1 MPTITRTWLAFAAI
15 GVGLIHIALVIG
27 SPLALGIILAVLGL
41 TEFGWGVLTLA
52 RETVVLPRVALAV
65 AVAPIVLW
73 GLLLVTST
81 VAKSPEL
88 AASMVLL
95 PLAVATLFELFI
107 AGTLAVH
114 LRRRAAPH
122 GPSPRVPSV
131 ARYLL
136 AVLVGGLAVASLTT
150 PALAAT
156 AAGLYSA
163 PHGVQSETHV
173 EEDEPFVL
181 NLPEHDVGH

>member
-15 GVGLIHIALVIG
+15 GVGLIHSALVIG

-41 TEFGWGVLTLA
+41 TEVGWGVLTFA

-65 AVAPIVLW
+65 AMAPIVLW
-73 GLLLVTST
+73 GPLLLAST

-88 AASMVLL
+88 AASIVLL
-95 PLAVATLFELFI
+95 PLAVATLLELFI
-107 AGTLAVH
+107 AGILAVH
-114 LRRRAAPH
+114 LRRRAAPN
-122 GPSPRVPSV
+122 GPRPRVPSV

-136 AVLVGGLAVASLTT
+136 AVLAGGLAVASLTT

-156 AAGLYSA
+156 TAGLYSA
-163 PHGVQSETHV
+163 PHGVPSETPV

-181 NLPEHDVGH
+181 NLPEHGGGH